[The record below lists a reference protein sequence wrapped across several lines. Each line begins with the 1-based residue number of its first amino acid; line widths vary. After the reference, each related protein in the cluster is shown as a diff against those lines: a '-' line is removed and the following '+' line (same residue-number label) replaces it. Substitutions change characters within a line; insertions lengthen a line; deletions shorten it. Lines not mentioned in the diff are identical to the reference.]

1 VAFPIAPG
9 RGALTATEKR
19 ATPPKETEGT
29 RMSDHLPFVMTLAV
43 QTPLDQAAGSTG
55 SAAGAAPTTGGA
67 VTGAPGGT
75 TGTTGTPAGPQQP
88 RGGDSTF
95 LFMIVGLLA
104 IMIVMTMVTSRR
116 QKKQRE
122 SMLGALRKHDRVVTT
137 GGIIGSVVEI
147 KPRWIVLKVDE
158 GSNTR
163 ITFSREAIQQVL
175 EESPEPSASA
185 GGEAKS

>member
-1 VAFPIAPG
+1 
-9 RGALTATEKR
+9 
-19 ATPPKETEGT
+19 
-29 RMSDHLPFVMTLAV
+29 MSDHLPFVMTLAV

-55 SAAGAAPTTGGA
+55 SASGAAPTQGGA
-67 VTGAPGGT
+67 VTGAPGAT
-75 TGTTGTPAGPQQP
+75 TGAPSGAAPQ

-104 IMIVMTMVTSRR
+104 VMIIMTMVTSRR

-147 KPRWIVLKVDE
+147 KPRTIVLKVDE

-175 EESPEPSASA
+175 EESPEPSASG
-185 GGEAKS
+185 GGESKS

>member
-1 VAFPIAPG
+1 
-9 RGALTATEKR
+9 
-19 ATPPKETEGT
+19 
-29 RMSDHLPFVMTLAV
+29 MSDHLPFVMTLA
-43 QTPLDQAAGSTG
+43 QTPLDQAAGST
-55 SAAGAAPTTGGA
+55 AAPAGAAPTQGG

-75 TGTTGTPAGPQQP
+75 TGAPAGTQQQ

-104 IMIVMTMVTSRR
+104 VMIIMTMVTSRR

-147 KPRWIVLKVDE
+147 KPRTIVLKVDE

-175 EESPEPSASA
+175 EESPEPTAS
-185 GGEAKS
+185 GGEPKS